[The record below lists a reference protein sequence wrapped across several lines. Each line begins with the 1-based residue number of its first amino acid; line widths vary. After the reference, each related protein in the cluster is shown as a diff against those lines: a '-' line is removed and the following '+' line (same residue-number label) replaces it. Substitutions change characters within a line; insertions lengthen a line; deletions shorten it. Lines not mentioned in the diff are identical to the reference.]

1 MKESFFRKYSR
12 LSTYYLQARIK
23 FDFMIKATYKDKDR
37 VVDILAESF
46 DDNQSVNYIVKQDK
60 KRNQRIRKLM
70 AYSFDICYLYGE
82 VFLTNDKS
90 GCALILFPDKK
101 KNNLKSML
109 LDIKLIVSCIGISN
123 IKKAMKRESKIK
135 ELQPKKLM
143 YYLWFIGVD
152 SDKQNKGIG
161 SALIKE
167 VIEDAHSKQRPV
179 YLETSTLKNIPWYE
193 KFGFKIYNELNLGYP
208 LFFMKKE

>member
-1 MKESFFRKYSR
+1 MN
-12 LSTYYLQARIK
+12 
-23 FDFMIKATYKDKDR
+23 KAVYKDKDR
-37 VVDILAESF
+37 VIDILAESF
-46 DDNQSVNYIVKQDK
+46 DDNKSVNYIIKQDK

-70 AYSFDICYLYGE
+70 AYCFDICYLYGE
-82 VFLTNDKS
+82 VFLTDDKS
-90 GCALILFPDKK
+90 GCALILLPDKK
-101 KNNLKSML
+101 KYNLKSIW

-143 YYLWFIGVD
+143 YYLWFIGID
-152 SDKQNKGIG
+152 SDKQKKGTG

-167 VIEDAHSKQRPV
+167 LIDEANSKQRPV

-193 KFGFKIYNELNLGYP
+193 KFGFTIYDELNLGYS
-208 LFFMKKE
+208 LYFMKKE

>member
-1 MKESFFRKYSR
+1 MNLNTFR
-12 LSTYYLQARIK
+12 RIK
-23 FDFMIKATYKDKDR
+23 FEFMIKATYQDKYK
-37 VVDILAESF
+37 VVDILAASF

-60 KRNQRIRKLM
+60 KRTQRIRKLM

-82 VFLTNDKS
+82 VFLADDKS
-90 GCALILFPDKK
+90 ACALILLPDKK
-101 KNNLKSML
+101 KSNVKSIL

-123 IKKAMKRESKIK
+123 IKKAMKRERKIK
-135 ELQPKKLM
+135 KSYPKELM
-143 YYLWFIGVD
+143 YYLWFIGVEP
-152 SDKQNKGIG
+152 DKQNMGIG
-161 SALIKE
+161 SALIKK
-167 VIEDAHSKQRPV
+167 VIEEAHSKQRPV